1 MPTSTNTAPNVKVV
15 SVTSGSM
22 ARDMQATTPLDIA
35 QQLDISLADIVIFV
49 DDAEVK
55 PSHILREN
63 DFVSFQRDKT
73 TSGR

>member
-1 MPTSTNTAPNVKVV
+1 MPTSTNSAPNVKVV

-22 ARDMQATTPLDIA
+22 PRDMQGSTPLDIA
-35 QQLDISLADIVIFV
+35 QQLDMSLADIAIFV
-49 DDAEVK
+49 DDTEVK
-55 PSHILREN
+55 ASHQLHEG